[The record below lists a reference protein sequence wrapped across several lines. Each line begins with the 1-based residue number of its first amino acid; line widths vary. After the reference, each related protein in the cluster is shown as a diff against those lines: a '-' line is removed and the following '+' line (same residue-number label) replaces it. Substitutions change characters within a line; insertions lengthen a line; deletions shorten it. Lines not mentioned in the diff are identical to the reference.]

1 MPKAR
6 KQALTRLAEVLF
18 DLSEEAGSSAVSSK
32 RGMQAIVHGT
42 GQENIPQSERSKIM
56 HHIGQAIDAQTKQH
70 DSQAAEELEKALAGG
85 FHGLRRSISTSVCC
99 YSKVERMESALQ
111 HLQISVM
118 HKDYALGSR
127 LLMAQVQQQLGR
139 LSEATMEYL
148 EALKIADSL
157 VVPPEQSAEIR
168 QLYEPLIEAAESSD

>member
-1 MPKAR
+1 
-6 KQALTRLAEVLF
+6 
-18 DLSEEAGSSAVSSK
+18 
-32 RGMQAIVHGT
+32 
-42 GQENIPQSERSKIM
+42 
-56 HHIGQAIDAQTKQH
+56 
-70 DSQAAEELEKALAGG
+70 
-85 FHGLRRSISTSVCC
+85 
-99 YSKVERMESALQ
+99 MESALQ